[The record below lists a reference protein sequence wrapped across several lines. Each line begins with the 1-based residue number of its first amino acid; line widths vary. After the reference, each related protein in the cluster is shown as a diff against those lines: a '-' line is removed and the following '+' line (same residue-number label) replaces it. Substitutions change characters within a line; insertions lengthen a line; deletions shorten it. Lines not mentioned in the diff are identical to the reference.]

1 MPDSCKM
8 TIDMVE
14 SLPSSLDRGD
24 GAFAMGLENKLQEN
38 DTEEMSRQGKKKRKA
53 PKAGKSSKKR
63 CRTDEAGEPSEALQQ
78 PDSAMELELESQQ
91 QACDTVQ
98 NKVETTIPE
107 QRGNEKPVRVLLII
121 EKKSPPQVLQI
132 LRDRD
137 QSAYMLSRIQAM
149 KLVIKYDIKS
159 LFSTI
164 LEALGKVSTE
174 VPGRSRSD
182 LTNIQKDIDEEL
194 KTRQWF
200 TQSDLDNI
208 LKELNDGQWPIAS
221 DLNNIMK
228 NIGRKQNMNEQAT
241 LFVKMFQNFEAIEQ
255 RIEESDKKL
264 AMDWEKADEVAE
276 FFLVELSAVSPNPAL
291 KEHATYNI
299 PEECLA
305 AASLHKGME
314 DLKTELFDE
323 NKCKVKVADFHG
335 LQDAINS
342 GKDRIPDHLKPIA
355 VRIEQDRGECTPD
368 NEFYQ
373 QLLVLVSA
381 AVKEMEDTSDSQLN
395 MSILRKWAATFNLA
409 NRMQFQVPFFKSLL
423 LKNMLAYLPY
433 SILNPGLEI

>member
-8 TIDMVE
+8 TIDIVE

-24 GAFAMGLENKLQEN
+24 RAVAMGLENKLQEN
-38 DTEEMSRQGKKKRKA
+38 DTDEMSGQRKKKRNA

-63 CRTDEAGEPSEALQQ
+63 CRIDDAGEPSEAFQQ
-78 PDSAMELELESQQ
+78 PEESQH

-182 LTNIQKDIDEEL
+182 LINIQKDIDEEL

-200 TQSDLDNI
+200 PQSDLDNI
-208 LKELNDGQWPIAS
+208 LKELNDGQRPIAS
-221 DLNNIMK
+221 DLNNILK
-228 NIGRKQNMNEQAT
+228 NIGKKQNMNEQAT

-276 FFLVELSAVSPNPAL
+276 FFLDNLSAVSPNPAL

-323 NKCKVKVADFHG
+323 SKCKVKVADFHG

-381 AVKEMEDTSDSQLN
+381 AVKEMEDISDYELN

-409 NRMQFQVPFFKSLL
+409 NRMQFQVPFFKNLL
-423 LKNMLAYLPY
+423 LKDMLAYLPY
-433 SILNPGLEI
+433 SILNPGLEN